1 MLPII
6 KEAPL
11 GAQITA
17 HTATFYSDLG
27 LVDPSWGSKLLAKG
41 MTIQTEKQI
50 AGWRGEQLLAHTL
63 NYLLPTRQFFFVSG
77 LMLSPNLDVDALII
91 GPTGVW
97 MYESKYWAGRI
108 VCKGGA
114 WLHCRVTRGNTLRQ
128 VPSGSP
134 DWQWLHCARQLEE
147 FMEEAVPELRKYC
160 PQALR
165 VRGAVIFTY
174 PNACYSIENPR
185 APCFTLDQLRQ
196 VDQDPSVAAVL
207 PSTFQPIPN
216 FDEFTQQRL
225 LEKLL
230 ASHRQFAPSPVMSP
244 ESFMDWWRQQMP
256 PQNESECQRGFV
268 VSDTIERASR
278 GHTSND

>member
-11 GAQITA
+11 EAQTTA
-17 HTATFYSDLG
+17 HAATFYSDLS
-27 LVDPSWGSKLLAKG
+27 LVDPSWASKLLAKG
-41 MTIQTEKQI
+41 MTIQTEKQT

-63 NYLLPTRQFFFVSG
+63 SYLLPTRQFFFVSG

-97 MYESKYWAGRI
+97 MYESKYWAGTI

-114 WLHCRVTRGNTLRQ
+114 WLHCRPRGNTLRQ
-128 VPSGSP
+128 IPSGSP
-134 DWQWLHCARQLEE
+134 DWQWLNCTRQLEG
-147 FMEEAVPELRKYC
+147 FMKEAMPELRKYC

-165 VRGAVIFTY
+165 VRGAVVFTHPDAY
-174 PNACYSIENPR
+174 YSIENPR
-185 APCFTLDQLRQ
+185 VPCFTLGQLRQ
-196 VDQDPSVAAVL
+196 VDQDPSVAAIL

-216 FDEFTQQRL
+216 FDEFMQQWL

-230 ASHRQFAPSPVMSP
+230 AIHRQFAPSPVMSS
-244 ESFMDWWRQQMP
+244 ESFMDWWRQHMVP
-256 PQNESECQRGFV
+256 PTNPNASED
-268 VSDTIERASR
+268 SWS
-278 GHTSND
+278 SML